1 MRERTAR
8 LIESLLIALV
18 RALLPA
24 DGRHRAAPPPQPP
37 ALKRPLPPTPPAR
50 PCRCERE
57 RILQRR
63 RAHWAVAYGTTA
75 APRQETPA

>member
-1 MRERTAR
+1 MRERTAL

-18 RALLPA
+18 RVLLP
-24 DGRHRAAPPPQPP
+24 GRGQHRAPEPPQPP
-37 ALKRPLPPTPPAR
+37 PPTRPLAA

-63 RAHWAVAYGTTA
+63 RAHWAVAYGTHT
-75 APRQETPA
+75 APRRTQPAEVSV